1 MAMDN
6 KIPSKDSDRK
16 ANRLLYMVIVAVLC
30 ITALIIG
37 LTAALGRRTET
48 ETPEGSLSDS
58 LPGESEGQESEKTPT
73 DGDPEPEGDVVLSA
87 PLAGI
92 VSKSHSSDVL
102 VFSMTMNDFRIH
114 EGIDIAATLGSP
126 VYAAAAGTV
135 LEVWEDPMMGKC
147 ISIDH
152 GRDTVSVYKNL
163 DPAVAEGIEA
173 GASVLA
179 MQRIGSVG
187 ESAVL
192 ELADEPHLH
201 FEVLKSGISVD
212 PMAHLSDE
220 SIETWLGG
228 SDAVE
233 D

>member
-6 KIPSKDSDRK
+6 KISGKESDRK
-16 ANRLLYMVIVAVLC
+16 ANRLLYTVIVAVLC

-37 LTAALGRRTET
+37 LTAALSRRTET
-48 ETPEGSLSDS
+48 QTPEGSLSDS
-58 LPGESEGQESEKTPT
+58 LPAESEGQESEKTPT
-73 DGDPEPEGDVVLSA
+73 DGDPEPEGETVLAA

-92 VSKSHSSDVL
+92 VSKAHSSDVL

-114 EGIDIAATLGSP
+114 EGIDIAASVGSP
-126 VYAAAAGTV
+126 VYASAAGTV
-135 LEVWEDPMMGKC
+135 LRVWEDPMMGKC
-147 ISIDH
+147 VSVDH
-152 GRDTVSVYKNL
+152 GNGTVTVYKNL
-163 DPAVAEGIEA
+163 APEVEAGIEEGAAVA
-173 GASVLA
+173 A
-179 MQRIGSVG
+179 MQKLGAVG
-187 ESAVL
+187 ETAIL

-201 FEVLKSGISVD
+201 FEVLKNGIPVD

-228 SDAVE
+228 SDVTE

>member
-1 MAMDN
+1 
-6 KIPSKDSDRK
+6 
-16 ANRLLYMVIVAVLC
+16 
-30 ITALIIG
+30 
-37 LTAALGRRTET
+37 
-48 ETPEGSLSDS
+48 
-58 LPGESEGQESEKTPT
+58 
-73 DGDPEPEGDVVLSA
+73 
-87 PLAGI
+87 
-92 VSKSHSSDVL
+92 
-102 VFSMTMNDFRIH
+102 
-114 EGIDIAATLGSP
+114 
-126 VYAAAAGTV
+126 
-135 LEVWEDPMMGKC
+135 
-147 ISIDH
+147 
-152 GRDTVSVYKNL
+152 
-163 DPAVAEGIEA
+163 
-173 GASVLA
+173 